1 MSVAARLAGF
11 ALVLALCFTGA
22 YGLGALVGPVDDG
35 SAPSSDVTAST
46 TTTSVPPMSHGAEHG
61 G

>member
-11 ALVLALCFTGA
+11 ALVLALCFAGA
-22 YGLGALVGPVDDG
+22 YGLGTMVGPLEDG
-35 SAPSSDVTAST
+35 STPT
-46 TTTSVPPMSHGAEHG
+46 TTTSVPPMSHGTEHG

>member
-46 TTTSVPPMSHGAEHG
+46 TSVPPMSHGTEHG